1 MPRKPK
7 NGVCASQPRRTPAP
21 DNLAVAARLSEL
33 EQLIRPP
40 LLPSQLERAN
50 ALAVA
55 MAQDSPDAVI
65 AMLATR
71 LARAIEEARAAGE
84 GADSRPIALIVAR
97 IRAAVDRPV

>member
-7 NGVCASQPRRTPAP
+7 NGVSARQPPRTPASHH
-21 DNLAVAARLSEL
+21 LAVVARLSEL

-40 LLPSQLERAN
+40 LLPSQIERAN

-55 MAQDSPDAVI
+55 IAQDSPDAVI

-71 LARAIEEARAAGE
+71 LVRAIEDARAAGE
-84 GADSRPIALIVAR
+84 GADTRPIALIVAR